1 MSKYKLALF
10 DMDGTILDTLEDL
23 TDATNVMMEKYGYPT
38 HSIDAVRTFVGNGL
52 RKLVERALPAGTD
65 DAKIDTVL
73 GDFKVYYADHC
84 ADKTHPYDGVREMIA
99 RLREKG
105 IITAVVSNKVDEGVQ
120 ELVREYFPGL
130 FDLAVGER
138 PNVKPKPAPD
148 MVFAA
153 LETLKIDIRD
163 AVFIGDSD
171 VDLKTAQNAGIDGIF
186 VDWGFR
192 SAALLR
198 ESGAEIIVTH
208 PAEIAALIL
217 Q

>member
-23 TDATNVMMEKYGYPT
+23 TDATNVIMEQYGYPT

-52 RKLVERALPAGTD
+52 RKLVERAVPADTD
-65 DAKIDTVL
+65 AAKIDAML
-73 GDFKVYYADHC
+73 ADFKVYYADHC

-138 PNVKPKPAPD
+138 PNVK
-148 MVFAA
+148 
-153 LETLKIDIRD
+153 
-163 AVFIGDSD
+163 
-171 VDLKTAQNAGIDGIF
+171 
-186 VDWGFR
+186 
-192 SAALLR
+192 
-198 ESGAEIIVTH
+198 
-208 PAEIAALIL
+208 
-217 Q
+217 

>member
-1 MSKYKLALF
+1 MKYKLALF

-23 TDATNVMMEKYGYPT
+23 TDATNVIMEKYGYPT
-38 HSIDAVRTFVGNGL
+38 HGIDAVRSFVGNGL
-52 RKLVERALPAGTD
+52 RKLIERATPADTD
-65 DAKIDTVL
+65 AAKIDAML
-73 GDFKVYYADHC
+73 ADFKVYYADHC

-99 RLREKG
+99 RLRAKG
-105 IITAVVSNKVDEGVQ
+105 ILTAVVSNKVDEGVQ
-120 ELVREYFPGL
+120 ELVKEYFPGL

-138 PNVKPKPAPD
+138 PDVKPKPAPD
-148 MVFAA
+148 MVFSA
-153 LETLKIDIRD
+153 LERMGIDIRE

-192 SAALLR
+192 TPEVLR
-198 ESGAEIIVTH
+198 SLGAEIVVST
-208 PAEIAALIL
+208 PEQVEALIL

>member
-1 MSKYKLALF
+1 MKYKLALF

-23 TDATNVMMEKYGYPT
+23 TDATNVIMEKYGYPT
-38 HSIDAVRTFVGNGL
+38 HGIDAVRSFVGNGL
-52 RKLVERALPAGTD
+52 RKLIERATPADTD
-65 DAKIDTVL
+65 AAKIDAML
-73 GDFKVYYADHC
+73 ADFKVYYADHC

-99 RLREKG
+99 RLRDKG
-105 IITAVVSNKVDEGVQ
+105 ILTAVVSNKVDEGVQ
-120 ELVREYFPGL
+120 ELVKEYFPGL

-138 PNVKPKPAPD
+138 PDVKPKPAPD
-148 MVFAA
+148 MVFSA
-153 LETLKIDIRD
+153 LERMGIDIRE

-192 SAALLR
+192 TPEVLR
-198 ESGAEIIVTH
+198 SLGAEIVVST
-208 PAEIAALIL
+208 PEQVEALIL

>member
-153 LETLKIDIRD
+153 LETLGIDICD

-192 SAALLR
+192 TPEVLR
-198 ESGAEIIVTH
+198 SLGAKIVVST
-208 PAEIAALIL
+208 PEEVEALIL

>member
-1 MSKYKLALF
+1 MKYKLALF

-23 TDATNVMMEKYGYPT
+23 TDATNVIMEKYGYPT
-38 HSIDAVRTFVGNGL
+38 HGIDAVRTFVGNGL
-52 RKLVERALPAGTD
+52 RKLIERAVPADTD
-65 DAKIDTVL
+65 AAKIDTML
-73 GDFKVYYADHC
+73 ADFKVYYADHC
-84 ADKTHPYDGVREMIA
+84 ADKTHAYPGVSAMIA
-99 RLREKG
+99 RLRAQG

-120 ELVREYFPGL
+120 ELVKTYFPGL

-153 LETLKIDIRD
+153 LEALKIDIRD

-192 SAALLR
+192 TPEVLRAL
-198 ESGAEIIVTH
+198 GAETIVST
-208 PAEIAALIL
+208 PEAVEQLIFGL
-217 Q
+217 

>member
-1 MSKYKLALF
+1 MKYRLALF

-23 TDATNVMMEKYGYPT
+23 TDATNVTMEKYGYPT
-38 HSIDAVRTFVGNGL
+38 HGIDAVRGFVGNGL
-52 RKLVERALPAGTD
+52 RKLIERAVPADTD
-65 DAKIDTVL
+65 AAKIDAML
-73 GDFKVYYADHC
+73 ADFKVYYADHC

-99 RLREKG
+99 RLRDKG
-105 IITAVVSNKVDEGVQ
+105 ILTAVVSNKVDEGVQ
-120 ELVREYFPGL
+120 ELVKEYFPGL

-138 PNVKPKPAPD
+138 PDVKPKPAPD
-148 MVFAA
+148 MVFSA
-153 LETLKIDIRD
+153 LERMGVDIRD

-192 SAALLR
+192 TPEVLR
-198 ESGAEIIVTH
+198 SLGAEIVVST
-208 PAEIAALIL
+208 PEQVEALIL

>member
-23 TDATNVMMEKYGYPT
+23 TDATNVIMEQYGYPT
-38 HSIDAVRTFVGNGL
+38 HGIDAVRSFVGNGL
-52 RKLVERALPAGTD
+52 RKLIERATPPDTAPD
-65 DAKIDTVL
+65 KIDAML
-73 GDFKVYYADHC
+73 ADFKLYYADHC
-84 ADKTHPYDGVREMIA
+84 ADKTKPYAGVPEMIA
-99 RLREKG
+99 RLRAQG

-120 ELVREYFPGL
+120 ELVKTYFPGL

-138 PNVKPKPAPD
+138 PTVKPKPAPD

-153 LETLKIDIRD
+153 LETLGINIRD

-192 SAALLR
+192 TPEVLR
-198 ESGAEIIVTH
+198 SLGATVIVST
-208 PAEIAALIL
+208 PEDVERLIL
-217 Q
+217 G

>member
-1 MSKYKLALF
+1 MKYKLALF

-23 TDATNVMMEKYGYPT
+23 TDATNVIMEQYGYPT
-38 HSIDAVRTFVGNGL
+38 HGIDAVRSFVGNGL
-52 RKLVERALPAGTD
+52 RKLIERATPADTAAD
-65 DAKIDTVL
+65 KIDAML
-73 GDFKVYYADHC
+73 ADFKVYYADHC

-99 RLREKG
+99 RLRDKG
-105 IITAVVSNKVDEGVQ
+105 ILTAVVSNKVDEGVQ
-120 ELVREYFPGL
+120 ELVKEYFPGL

-138 PNVKPKPAPD
+138 PDVKPKPAPD
-148 MVFAA
+148 MVFSA
-153 LETLKIDIRD
+153 LERMGVDIRE

-192 SAALLR
+192 TPEVLR
-198 ESGAEIIVTH
+198 SLGAEIVVST
-208 PAEIAALIL
+208 PGQVEALIL

>member
-1 MSKYKLALF
+1 MKYRLALF

-23 TDATNVMMEKYGYPT
+23 TDATNVTMEKYGYPT
-38 HSIDAVRTFVGNGL
+38 HDIDAVRGFVGNGL
-52 RKLVERALPAGTD
+52 RKLIERAVPADTD
-65 DAKIDTVL
+65 AAKIDAML
-73 GDFKVYYADHC
+73 ADFKVYYADHC

-99 RLREKG
+99 RLRDKG
-105 IITAVVSNKVDEGVQ
+105 ILTAVVSNKVDEGVQ
-120 ELVREYFPGL
+120 ELVKEYFPGL

-138 PNVKPKPAPD
+138 PDVKPKPAPD
-148 MVFAA
+148 MVFSA
-153 LETLKIDIRD
+153 LERMGVDIRD

-192 SAALLR
+192 TPEVLR
-198 ESGAEIIVTH
+198 SLGAEIVVST
-208 PAEIAALIL
+208 PEQVEALIL

>member
-1 MSKYKLALF
+1 MKYKLALF

-23 TDATNVMMEKYGYPT
+23 TDATNVIMEKYGYPT
-38 HSIDAVRTFVGNGL
+38 HGIDAVRSFVGNGL
-52 RKLVERALPAGTD
+52 RKLIERATPADTD
-65 DAKIDTVL
+65 AAKIDAML
-73 GDFKVYYADHC
+73 ADFKVYYADHC

-99 RLREKG
+99 RLRDKG
-105 IITAVVSNKVDEGVQ
+105 ILTAVVSNKVDEGVQ
-120 ELVREYFPGL
+120 ELVKEYFPGL

-138 PNVKPKPAPD
+138 PDVKPKPAPD
-148 MVFAA
+148 MVFSA
-153 LETLKIDIRD
+153 LERMGIDIRE

-192 SAALLR
+192 TPEVLR
-198 ESGAEIIVTH
+198 SLGARIVVST
-208 PAEIAALIL
+208 PEQVEALIL

>member
-1 MSKYKLALF
+1 MKYKLALF

-23 TDATNVMMEKYGYPT
+23 TDATNVIMEQYGYPT
-38 HSIDAVRTFVGNGL
+38 HGIDAVRSFVGNGL
-52 RKLVERALPAGTD
+52 RKLIERATPADTAAD
-65 DAKIDTVL
+65 KIDAML
-73 GDFKVYYADHC
+73 ADFKVYYADHC

-99 RLREKG
+99 RLRDKG
-105 IITAVVSNKVDEGVQ
+105 ILTAVVSNKVDEGVQ
-120 ELVREYFPGL
+120 ELVKEYFPGL

-138 PNVKPKPAPD
+138 PDVKPKPAPD
-148 MVFAA
+148 MVFSA
-153 LETLKIDIRD
+153 LERMGVDIRE

-192 SAALLR
+192 TPEVLR
-198 ESGAEIIVTH
+198 SLGAEIVVST
-208 PAEIAALIL
+208 PEQVEALIL

>member
-1 MSKYKLALF
+1 MGKYKLALF

-23 TDATNVMMEKYGYPT
+23 TDATNVIMTQYGYPT
-38 HSIDAVRTFVGNGL
+38 HSIDAVRAFVGNGL
-52 RKLVERALPAGTD
+52 RKLIERAVPNGTD
-65 DAKIDTVL
+65 AAKIDAML
-73 GDFKVYYADHC
+73 ADFKAYYADHC
-84 ADKTHPYDGVREMIA
+84 ADKTHAYPGVPEMIA
-99 RLREKG
+99 RLRQRG

-120 ELVREYFPGL
+120 ELVKAYFPGL

-138 PNVKPKPAPD
+138 PTVKPKPAPD

-153 LETLKIDIRD
+153 LETLGIDIRD

-192 SAALLR
+192 TPEVLRAL
-198 ESGAEIIVTH
+198 GAEIIVST
-208 PAEIAALIL
+208 PEDVERLIAE
-217 Q
+217 